1 MCTASVNSH
10 IQFPLNPH
18 NVPTGT
24 AFYRWSKQDT
34 ERSINLPGSQSE
46 ECKPL
51 RDYHRMP
58 SALKTQTQ
66 KHPLARTFPRSLQAF
81 TMLSQTLHLSAS
93 SKWGFT
99 RPLWWSIEKSKRFLE
114 SSAELKLEFSLQ
126 QLVLSCKSRWLTLK
140 SAQNQK
146 LAQTSRRSTLK
157 KNLINSNLHK
167 WESQGNING
176 WSIKNLI

>member
-1 MCTASVNSH
+1 MCTACVNSH
-10 IQFPLNPH
+10 IQFPLYPY
-18 NVPTGT
+18 NVPVGTDIGT

-66 KHPLARTFPRSLQAF
+66 KHPSARTFPRSLQAF

-99 RPLWWSIEKSKRFLE
+99 MPLWWSIEKSKRFLE
-114 SSAELKLEFSLQ
+114 SSAELKLEFSPQ
-126 QLVLSCKSRWLTLK
+126 QLVLSCKSRWLK

-146 LAQTSRRSTLK
+146 LAQTSLRSTLK
-157 KNLINSNLHK
+157 KK
-167 WESQGNING
+167 TYKQ
-176 WSIKNLI
+176 